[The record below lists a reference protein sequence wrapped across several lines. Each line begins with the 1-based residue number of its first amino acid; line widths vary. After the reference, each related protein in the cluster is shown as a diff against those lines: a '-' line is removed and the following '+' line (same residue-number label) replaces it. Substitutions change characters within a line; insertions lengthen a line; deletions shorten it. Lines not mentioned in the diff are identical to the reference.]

1 MQLTDEL
8 IHLSKDDVTAKVF
21 LTNSLGITQRIE
33 EGVEVGVVVPIE
45 LVDPPPHSTHVLVP

>member
-33 EGVEVGVVVPIE
+33 GVEVGVVVPIE